1 MKGNKA
7 NSKRLSSDG
16 TRRDNDDKNNN
27 NTRWELI
34 KKW

>member
-1 MKGNKA
+1 
-7 NSKRLSSDG
+7 LSSDG